1 MAAKAVPPDVLRKYD
16 VENEIARYVDYKSAQ
31 GNTLLLQYEP
41 YPYFKVFIQL
51 ALCTVQYVTVIN
63 GLIVAA
69 PRVHSRAQ
77 PDHVSNPYRAYYTY
91 VSMQRSY
98 SY

>member
-1 MAAKAVPPDVLRKYD
+1 MATKGVPPEVLRKYD
-16 VENEIARYVDYKSAQ
+16 VENEIARYVDYKFAQ

-41 YPYFKVFIQL
+41 YLYFKVFIQL
-51 ALCTVQYVTVIN
+51 ALCTVQYVMVIN

-77 PDHVSNPYRAYYTY
+77 PDHATSAYYTY
-91 VSMQRSY
+91 VSMQL
-98 SY
+98 